1 MILKKRIK
9 VLISKPGLDGH
20 ETGARLIA
28 RVLRDAGMEV
38 IYTGGRQTAQMIVQ
52 SALQEDV
59 DVIGLSILS
68 GVHKEASADVLS
80 LLKENGAKNVSLIIG
95 GIIPHKDIPE
105 LMKMGVKGVFTPG
118 ADTREVVKHIEGLVA
133 IKG

>member
-28 RVLRDAGMEV
+28 RGLRDAGMEV

-52 SALQEDV
+52 TALQEDV
-59 DVIGLSILS
+59 DIIGLSILS
-68 GVHKEASADVLS
+68 GVHKEASADVLFDV
-80 LLKENGAKNVSLIIG
+80 LGRTPMNQKTVAEIRT
-95 GIIPHKDIPE
+95 
-105 LMKMGVKGVFTPG
+105 KGVSTRQNAAAPKKTSKRDRVGPG
-118 ADTREVVKHIEGLVA
+118 
-133 IKG
+133 